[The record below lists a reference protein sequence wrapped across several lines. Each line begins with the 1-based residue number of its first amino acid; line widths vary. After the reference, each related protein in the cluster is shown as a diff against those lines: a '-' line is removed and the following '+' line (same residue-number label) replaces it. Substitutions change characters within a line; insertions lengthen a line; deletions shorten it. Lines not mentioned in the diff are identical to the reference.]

1 MFYYI
6 RNIFDK
12 DMSAFDSSAIDIP
25 PITNDIE
32 VDNEIQ
38 QIFMLPDFLDVGF
51 CFLNSGKTIIFF
63 NYVIVTMYYY
73 IFLLLIIFV
82 GCVIRKQRIIE
93 MRNSLMSKYKVSY
106 EELINL
112 YISHLRNWLR
122 ESLMES
128 RGFAPT
134 LVMSLVNEHVLINSG
149 DLNNRKKWS
158 KQYKEYQANLVQAR
172 RAVVE
177 FEKVAFP
184 NVKCYSQGGRR
195 FSTKVKSS
203 LHYGICR
210 KPSYKRGYE
219 FATYPLEVV
228 FDNVEG
234 PKLSFEE
241 KNLTDSIFNAVIK
254 YYKMTYDEYIDILSK
269 VKLNRPEMLF
279 QSEDSKG
286 IEYHSNNCEIDVDVD
301 DDDEVLHG
309 EIEDKAENYDKQE
322 VEHVTR
328 DLLYNMEDLF
338 NENFVSLSYDCN
350 MNDVSLCR
358 RTKRVNSVCQTD
370 RRITRQRKSISS

>member
-1 MFYYI
+1 
-6 RNIFDK
+6 
-12 DMSAFDSSAIDIP
+12 
-25 PITNDIE
+25 
-32 VDNEIQ
+32 
-38 QIFMLPDFLDVGF
+38 
-51 CFLNSGKTIIFF
+51 
-63 NYVIVTMYYY
+63 
-73 IFLLLIIFV
+73 
-82 GCVIRKQRIIE
+82 
-93 MRNSLMSKYKVSY
+93 
-106 EELINL
+106 
-112 YISHLRNWLR
+112 
-122 ESLMES
+122 
-128 RGFAPT
+128 
-134 LVMSLVNEHVLINSG
+134 
-149 DLNNRKKWS
+149 
-158 KQYKEYQANLVQAR
+158 
-172 RAVVE
+172 
-177 FEKVAFP
+177 
-184 NVKCYSQGGRR
+184 
-195 FSTKVKSS
+195 
-203 LHYGICR
+203 
-210 KPSYKRGYE
+210 
-219 FATYPLEVV
+219 LEVV

-338 NENFVSLSYDCN
+338 NENFVSLSYDSN